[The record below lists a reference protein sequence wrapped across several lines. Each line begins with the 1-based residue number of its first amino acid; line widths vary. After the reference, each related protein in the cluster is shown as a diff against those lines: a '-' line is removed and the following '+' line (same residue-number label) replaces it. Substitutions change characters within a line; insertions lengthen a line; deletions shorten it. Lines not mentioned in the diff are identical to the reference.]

1 MSDVGAVSEAGIRDV
16 ADVAPKSCFRRDN
29 DLCGLVGDGGVL
41 RIIKFGVGFRTDEAG
56 EPGVG
61 LVVDDIKAA

>member
-1 MSDVGAVSEAGIRDV
+1 MSEAGIRDV
-16 ADVAPKSCFRRDN
+16 EDVSPKSCFRRDN

-41 RIIKFGVGFRTDEAG
+41 RIIKFGEGFRTDEAG

-61 LVVDDIKAA
+61 LVVVEIKAA